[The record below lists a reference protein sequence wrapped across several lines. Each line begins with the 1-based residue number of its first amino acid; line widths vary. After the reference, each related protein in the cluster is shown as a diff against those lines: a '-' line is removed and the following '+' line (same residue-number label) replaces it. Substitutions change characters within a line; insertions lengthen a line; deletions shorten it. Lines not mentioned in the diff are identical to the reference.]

1 MVKLVLLYVMV
12 KRHLSLCLTTA
23 ALFLCEQ
30 ILYTHNRTD

>member
-23 ALFLCEQ
+23 EQ

>member
-23 ALFLCEQ
+23 LFLCEQ